1 MVAEVSI
8 KNSFVPP
15 DFLTTYMQNK
25 KEREFDPY
33 EITYDNLKDTLKE
46 VMNENR
52 SDPEKSFLIVPI
64 KKACSKIDQSHLFQK
79 HKMSHPN
86 KFNEQQQQQQMM
98 NPEETEAK
106 EIRNIIDNIV
116 KGDKMAIM
124 NSNSNASSTIL
135 SGEEQRKSTMHRV
148 SRKQSKVSTGSNQPL
163 KINIKQAGGN
173 VSIMNGNIGGG
184 GGGGSVSAGYAS
196 RRTSIKTLNNS
207 RSVSRAAANRLLSSQ
222 TTSAVR
228 KSTNVNN
235 VNNANNN
242 VNSAMLRSQSIRKS
256 TMPLKKKK
264 TLAISLANNEEG
276 NQAFELKDET
286 ENETTIDV

>member
-1 MVAEVSI
+1 M
-8 KNSFVPP
+8 
-15 DFLTTYMQNK
+15 
-25 KEREFDPY
+25 
-33 EITYDNLKDTLKE
+33 NL
-46 VMNENR
+46 
-52 SDPEKSFLIVPI
+52 
-64 KKACSKIDQSHLFQK
+64 
-79 HKMSHPN
+79 
-86 KFNEQQQQQQMM
+86 
-98 NPEETEAK
+98 EETEAK

-184 GGGGSVSAGYAS
+184 GGTVSAGYAS